1 MIPDTRIAVI
11 GLGLMGGSISRALH
25 ARGVRLLG
33 YDRDGTTLD
42 AAVREGIVHEPLD
55 ASLAGLA
62 SAEVVVL
69 ALPVDATI
77 TMLPCVASQ
86 LGAARLVMD
95 LASTKRSIVAAAEA
109 AGLGPRYVGA
119 HPLTGSH
126 RSGWSASRAS
136 LFEDARVFLCAT
148 PSTSAVTLELA
159 ASLWRELRAGVELLD
174 AGEHDEQMAWRSHLP
189 HLVSSTLALALRDAG
204 VRRSALGPGGRDMTR
219 LAGGAPTMWY
229 PIVRDN
235 AAAIADALGAYEAR
249 LHALRIALMEGDA
262 GAARRFIE
270 SAADWFDGEPE
281 RVLTRPR
288 A

>member
-1 MIPDTRIAVI
+1 
-11 GLGLMGGSISRALH
+11 
-25 ARGVRLLG
+25 
-33 YDRDGTTLD
+33 
-42 AAVREGIVHEPLD
+42 
-55 ASLAGLA
+55 
-62 SAEVVVL
+62 
-69 ALPVDATI
+69 
-77 TMLPCVASQ
+77 
-86 LGAARLVMD
+86 
-95 LASTKRSIVAAAEA
+95 
-109 AGLGPRYVGA
+109 
-119 HPLTGSH
+119 
-126 RSGWSASRAS
+126 
-136 LFEDARVFLCAT
+136 
-148 PSTSAVTLELA
+148 
-159 ASLWRELRAGVELLD
+159 
-174 AGEHDEQMAWRSHLP
+174 MAWRSHLP